1 MEVEMEKKGGGGR
14 IRGRRG
20 ERGKKKK
27 NRRKKR
33 EKKVGHR

>member
-1 MEVEMEKKGGGGR
+1 MEVEMEKKRGGGR